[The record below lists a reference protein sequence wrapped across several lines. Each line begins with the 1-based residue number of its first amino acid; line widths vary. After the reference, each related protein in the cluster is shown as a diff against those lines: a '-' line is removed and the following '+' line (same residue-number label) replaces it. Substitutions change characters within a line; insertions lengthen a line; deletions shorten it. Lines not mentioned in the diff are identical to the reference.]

1 MNAHMNTFTAD
12 APIRFNHKIN
22 LIAGRDRLLVELL
35 IHQHPSYA
43 GYGQLGVLWW
53 LKLKKFLRG
62 RIEDLRLETKICE
75 NLCRFCL
82 LRKDFVSKFDEV
94 STLNYYCF
102 LYYFGSGKLYDWG
115 QGAAWDEILKK
126 VNDAGGKGN
135 EIGVSTLKQR
145 HKNLFLK
152 EAEGDRGKAMKK
164 QLASEEEVQKQAAAD
179 KVVERATLLKSN
191 NPLRVVEQKKLTNK
205 VEGSSSGHLVHQS
218 TADFSDAREMLKSFR
233 DELSSMV
240 AGISDGEVLTSMRR
254 LEKNV
259 ERGFLAIETRQRT
272 LEQRQALLEERQ
284 ACFEYNMQRYLL

>member
-35 IHQHPSYA
+35 IHQHLSYA
-43 GYGQLGVLWW
+43 DHGQ
-53 LKLKKFLRG
+53 
-62 RIEDLRLETKICE
+62 
-75 NLCRFCL
+75 
-82 LRKDFVSKFDEV
+82 S
-94 STLNYYCF
+94 
-102 LYYFGSGKLYDWG
+102 
-115 QGAAWDEILKK
+115 GAAWDEILKK

-135 EIGVSTLKQR
+135 EIGVLTLKQR

-191 NPLRVVEQKKLTNK
+191 NPLRVVEQKKWTDK
-205 VEGSSSGHLVHQS
+205 VEGSSSGHLVGQS
-218 TADFSDAREMLKSFR
+218 MADFSDAREMLKSFR

-240 AGISDGEVLTSMRR
+240 AGISDGEVLTLMRR

-259 ERGFLAIETRQRT
+259 KRGFLAIETRQRT
-272 LEQRQALLEERQ
+272 LEQKQTLLEERQ
-284 ACFEYNMQRYLL
+284 ARFKYNMQRYLL